1 MAEDEKA
8 TPEDDA
14 PLIAPVDPK
23 GKKGGKKD
31 AKKDSKK
38 KWRINKKL
46 KIFNL
51 EFELIFTCFI

>member
-38 KWRINKKL
+38 K
-46 KIFNL
+46 
-51 EFELIFTCFI
+51 